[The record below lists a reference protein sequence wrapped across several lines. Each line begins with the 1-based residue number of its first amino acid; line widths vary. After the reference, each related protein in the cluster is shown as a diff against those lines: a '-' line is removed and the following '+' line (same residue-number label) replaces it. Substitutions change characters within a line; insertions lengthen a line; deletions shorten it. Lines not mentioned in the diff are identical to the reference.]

1 MVYKSGTTQGH
12 KVKMPELDLG
22 DKLPICKGFTGMS
35 EKTSHRIK
43 KSSPKGRKVLWG
55 AIAVIIAWFAISGV
69 AGPLFG
75 KLSSVQ
81 QNDNAGFLP
90 SSAESTKASEL
101 ATKFTSQDTSI
112 LPALVIFTGPAD
124 AAGIAAVGEF
134 GVAVATAPVPGTDVT
149 VGDYLADGA
158 QLIPIPSEDGQAV
171 LMSIPLDND
180 ALAEPLENEKP
191 ALPEVVK
198 AIRAQASEVPGFE
211 SHVTG
216 IGGILADLFDS
227 FGSIDTDLLRTTLIV
242 VALILIVVYRSPVLW
257 IIPLFCSVI
266 ALSVAG
272 GVVYLLAKDGIL
284 DLDGQSQGIL
294 SVLVIGA
301 ATDYALLL
309 IARYREE
316 LHHYESRVD
325 AMVVAWKGVVE
336 PITASGLTVISG
348 LLVLGLSDLKSVRS
362 LGPVAAIGVL
372 AAQFVMLTMLP
383 AILVLAGRWIF
394 WPKRPMHDDADEQLS
409 GLWSKVAGLVGRKPR
424 QTWIVTGLFL
434 VIAMSFATQLKT
446 SGLATSDA
454 FTGNPDSVVGLE
466 KLSEHFPAG
475 SGDPTLVIA
484 PEADKDALIA
494 ALNDAEGVVEV
505 KQTTT
510 RFIPG
515 GPEPT
520 PVVIDGLVQIEVIL
534 DKPADSVES
543 QGYIP
548 GIREAAKAASES
560 ALVGGTTAVNFDIQ
574 TTNTRDRNLI
584 LPAALLVI
592 GIILAVLLRSIFAPV
607 LLIITTVISFG
618 ATLGISHLVFTH
630 LFGFEGSDGGFI
642 LFTFVFLV
650 ALGIDYNIFLMTRV
664 REEAIKLGTRPG
676 ILKGLTVTGGVITS
690 AGVVLAA
697 TFAVLGTLPLVFLA
711 ELGFAVAFGVLLDTI
726 IVRSLLVPALAY
738 DIGAKIWWPSKL
750 GKTEGPLNSDSSL
763 ELDKASTS

>member
-1 MVYKSGTTQGH
+1 
-12 KVKMPELDLG
+12 
-22 DKLPICKGFTGMS
+22 MS
-35 EKTSHRIK
+35 EKTTHRST
-43 KSSPKGRKVLWG
+43 KSSPKGRKILWG

-124 AAGIAAVGEF
+124 AAGVAAVGEF
-134 GVAVATAPVPGTDVT
+134 GIAVASAPVPGTDET
-149 VGDYLADGA
+149 VGDYLAEGA
-158 QLIPIPSEDGQAV
+158 QLIPIPSQDGLAI

-180 ALAEPLENEKP
+180 ALATPLENEKP

-266 ALSVAG
+266 ALSLAG
-272 GVVYLLAKDGIL
+272 GVVYLLAKEGIL

-316 LHHYESRVD
+316 LHHYESRID

-336 PITASGLTVISG
+336 PIVASGLTVISG

-372 AAQFVMLTMLP
+372 AAQLIMLSLLP
-383 AILVLAGRWIF
+383 AILVLLGRWVF
-394 WPKRPMHDDADEQLS
+394 WPKRPTHDDVDEKLS

-424 QTWIVTGLFL
+424 PTWIITGLFL

-446 SGLATSDA
+446 DGLAQTDA
-454 FTGNPDSVVGLE
+454 FTGNPDSVIGLE

-475 SGDPTLVIA
+475 SGDPTIVIG

-494 ALNDAEGVVEV
+494 AMTDSQGVVEV

-510 RFIPG
+510 PFIPG

-520 PVVIDGLVQIEVIL
+520 PVVVDGLVQIEVTL
-534 DKPADSVES
+534 DKPADSVEA

-548 GIREAAKAASES
+548 AIREAAKGASET

-574 TTNTRDRNLI
+574 ETNERDRNLI
-584 LPAALLVI
+584 LPVALLVI
-592 GIILAVLLRSIFAPV
+592 GVILAALLRSIFAPV
-607 LLIITTVISFG
+607 LLILTTVISFG

-630 LFGFEGSDGGFI
+630 LFGFAGADGGFV

-664 REEAIKLGTRPG
+664 REEAKKLGTRPG

-697 TFAVLGTLPLVFLA
+697 TFAVLGTLPLVFLS

-726 IVRSLLVPALAY
+726 IVRSLLVPALSY

-750 GKTEGPLNSDSSL
+750 GKSEGPLQADAKL
-763 ELDKASTS
+763 EVEKV

>member
-1 MVYKSGTTQGH
+1 
-12 KVKMPELDLG
+12 
-22 DKLPICKGFTGMS
+22 MS
-35 EKTSHRIK
+35 QNKTHRAPK
-43 KSSPKGRKVLWG
+43 TENKGRKILWA

-69 AGPLFG
+69 SGPLFG

-101 ATKFTSQDTSI
+101 ATKFTSQDTSV

-124 AAGIAAVGEF
+124 AAGVAAVGEF
-134 GVAVATAPVPGTDVT
+134 GIALATAAVPGTDAT

-158 QLIPIPSEDGQAV
+158 QLIPIPSQDGQAI

-180 ALAEPLENEKP
+180 ALATPIGGESP
-191 ALPEVVK
+191 ALPEVVE
-198 AIRAQASEVPGFE
+198 AIRALAGEVPGFE

-216 IGGILADLFDS
+216 IGGILADLFGS
-227 FGSIDTDLLRTTLIV
+227 FGSIDEDLLRTTLTV
-242 VALILIVVYRSPVLW
+242 VALILIFVYRSPVLW
-257 IIPLFCSVI
+257 VIPLFSSVI
-266 ALSVAG
+266 ALSAAG
-272 GVVYLLAKDGIL
+272 GVVYLLAREEVL

-294 SVLVIGA
+294 FVLVIGA

-316 LHHYESRVD
+316 LHHYESRVS

-336 PITASGLTVISG
+336 PIAASGLTVIAG
-348 LLVLGLSDLKSVRS
+348 LLVLGLSDLASVRS
-362 LGPVAAIGVL
+362 LGPVAAIGIL
-372 AAQFVMLTMLP
+372 AAQLVMLTLLP

-394 WPKRPMHDDADEQLS
+394 WPKRPMHDDKDEKLS

-424 QTWIVTGLFL
+424 PTWIITGGLL
-434 VIAMSFATQLKT
+434 IIAMGFATQLKT
-446 SGLATSDA
+446 DGLATTDS
-454 FTGNPDSVVGLE
+454 FTGRPDSVIGLE

-475 SGDPTLVIA
+475 SGDPTIVIG
-484 PEADKDALIA
+484 PESDKDALIA
-494 ALNDAEGVVEV
+494 ALVDSEGVVEV

-510 RFIPG
+510 PFIPG

-520 PVVIDGLVQIEVIL
+520 PVVVDGLVQIEVIL

-548 GIREAAKAASES
+548 AIREAVKDVSDS
-560 ALVGGTTAVNFDIQ
+560 ALVGGSTAVNFDIQ
-574 TTNTRDRNLI
+574 VTNERDRNLI
-584 LPAALLVI
+584 LPVALIVI
-592 GIILAVLLRSIFAPV
+592 AIILSILLRSIFAPV
-607 LLIITTVISFG
+607 LLLLTTVISFG
-618 ATLGISHLVFTH
+618 ATLGISHLVFKY
-630 LFGFEGSDGGFI
+630 LFGFEGADGSFI

-711 ELGFAVAFGVLLDTI
+711 QLGFAVAFGVLLDTI

-750 GKTEGPLNSDSSL
+750 GKSEGPLLADTNL

>member
-1 MVYKSGTTQGH
+1 
-12 KVKMPELDLG
+12 
-22 DKLPICKGFTGMS
+22 MS
-35 EKTSHRIK
+35 EVTRHRSTKTDK
-43 KSSPKGRKVLWG
+43 NGRALLWV
-55 AIAVIIAWFAISGV
+55 AICVIIAWFGISAV

-90 SSAESTKASEL
+90 TSAESTTASEL
-101 ATKFTSQDTSI
+101 ATKFTSQDTSV
-112 LPALVIFTGPAD
+112 LPALVIFIGPAD
-124 AAGIAAVGEF
+124 QAGLAAVGEF
-134 GVAVATAPVPGTDVT
+134 AAAVSAAPIVGAHAA
-149 VGDYLADGA
+149 VGDYLAAGA
-158 QLIPIPSEDGQAV
+158 QLIPIPSEDGKAI

-180 ALAEPLENEKP
+180 ALATPFENGEP

-198 AIRAQASEVPGFE
+198 AIRVQADQVAGFE

-227 FGSIDTDLLRTTLIV
+227 FGSIDTDLLGTTLIV
-242 VALILIVVYRSPVLW
+242 VALILIAVYRSPVLW
-257 IIPLFCSVI
+257 IIPLFCSII
-266 ALSVAG
+266 ALSIAG
-272 GVVYLLAKDGIL
+272 GVVYLLAKAEIL
-284 DLDGQSQGIL
+284 SLDGQSQGIL

-316 LHHYESRVD
+316 LHHYDSRVT
-325 AMVVAWKGVVE
+325 AMIAAWKGVVE
-336 PITASGLTVISG
+336 PIAASGLTVISG

-372 AAQFVMLTMLP
+372 AAQFVMLTLLP
-383 AILVLAGRWIF
+383 AIMVLAGRWVF
-394 WPKRPMHDDADEQLS
+394 WPKRPKHDDIEENLS
-409 GLWSKVAGLVGRKPR
+409 GFWSKVAGLVGRRPR
-424 QTWIVTGLFL
+424 QTWIITGAFL
-434 VIAMSFATQLKT
+434 VLAMSFATQLKS
-446 SGLATSDA
+446 SGLAQTDA

-475 SGDPTLVIA
+475 SGDPTIVIG
-484 PEADKDALIA
+484 PEADIDAMIS
-494 ALNDAEGVVEV
+494 ALNTAPGVVNV

-510 RFIPG
+510 TVIPG
-515 GPEPT
+515 GPPPL
-520 PVVIDGLVQIEVIL
+520 PVVVDGLVQIELTL
-534 DKPADSVES
+534 DKPADSVAART
-543 QGYIP
+543 YIP
-548 GIREAAKAASES
+548 AIRQAAQGASET
-560 ALVGGTTAVNFDIQ
+560 AVVGGSTAVNFDIQ
-574 TTNTRDRNLI
+574 QTNLRDRNI
-584 LPAALLVI
+584 IIPTALLVI
-592 GIILAVLLRSIFAPV
+592 GIILALLLRSLLAPI

-618 ATLGISHLVFTH
+618 ATLGISHLVFTN
-630 LFGFEGSDGGFI
+630 LFGFPGTDGSFI

-664 REEAIKLGTRPG
+664 REETIKFGTRPG

-726 IVRSLLVPALAY
+726 IVRSLLVPALGY
-738 DIGAKIWWPSKL
+738 DLGAKIWWPSKL
-750 GKTEGPLNSDSSL
+750 GKSEGPVVDSSKVL
-763 ELDKASTS
+763 TS

>member
-1 MVYKSGTTQGH
+1 
-12 KVKMPELDLG
+12 
-22 DKLPICKGFTGMS
+22 MS
-35 EKTSHRIK
+35 EVNRHRSAKTDK
-43 KSSPKGRKVLWG
+43 KGRGLLWV
-55 AIAVIIAWFAISGV
+55 AIAVILAWFGISAV

-90 SSAESTKASEL
+90 TSAESTKASEL

-112 LPALVIFTGPAD
+112 LPALVIFIGPAD
-124 AAGIAAVGEF
+124 QAGLAATGEFAAAVSAAPIEGAN
-134 GVAVATAPVPGTDVT
+134 AV
-149 VGDYLADGA
+149 VGDYLAEGA
-158 QLIPIPSEDGQAV
+158 QLISIPSEDGKAI

-180 ALAEPLENEKP
+180 ALAKPLESGEP
-191 ALPEVVK
+191 ALPKVVK
-198 AIRAQASEVPGFE
+198 AIREQAGQVTGFE

-227 FGSIDTDLLRTTLIV
+227 FGTIDTDLLRTTLIV
-242 VALILIVVYRSPVLW
+242 VALILIAVYRSPVLW

-266 ALSVAG
+266 ALSIAG
-272 GVVYLLAKDGIL
+272 GVVYLLAKEEIL
-284 DLDGQSQGIL
+284 SLDGQSQGIL

-316 LHHYESRVD
+316 LHHYDSRVT
-325 AMVVAWKGVVE
+325 AMIAAWKGVVE
-336 PITASGLTVISG
+336 PIAASGGTVVAG
-348 LLVLGLSDLKSVRS
+348 LLVLGLSDLASVRS
-362 LGPVAAIGVL
+362 LGPVAAIGVI
-372 AAQFVMLTMLP
+372 AAQLVMLTLLP
-383 AILVLAGRWIF
+383 AIMVLAGRWVF
-394 WPKRPMHDDADEQLS
+394 WPKRPNHDDIDENLS
-409 GLWSKVAGLVGRKPR
+409 GFWSKLAGLVGRRPR
-424 QTWIVTGLFL
+424 QTWIITGAFL
-434 VIAMSFATQLKT
+434 VIAMSFATQLNS
-446 SGLATSDA
+446 SGLAQTDA

-475 SGDPTLVIA
+475 SGDPTIVIG
-484 PEADKDALIA
+484 PDADKDAMIS
-494 ALNDAEGVVEV
+494 ALSSAPGVVDI

-510 RFIPG
+510 PFIPG

-520 PVVIDGLVQIEVIL
+520 PVVVDGLVQIELTL
-534 DKPADSVES
+534 DKPADSVEA
-543 QGYIP
+543 QGYVIA
-548 GIREAAKAASES
+548 IRQAARGASET
-560 ALVGGTTAVNFDIQ
+560 AVVGGSTAVNFDIQ
-574 TTNTRDRNLI
+574 ETNLRDRNI
-584 LPAALLVI
+584 IIPTALLVI
-592 GIILAVLLRSIFAPV
+592 GIILALLLRSLFAPL

-618 ATLGISHLVFTH
+618 ATLGVSHLVFTYV
-630 LFGFEGSDGGFI
+630 FGFPGTDGSFI

-726 IVRSLLVPALAY
+726 IVRSLLVPALGH
-738 DIGAKIWWPSKL
+738 DLGAKIWWPSKL
-750 GKTEGPLNSDSSL
+750 GKSEGPLVDSGKVL
-763 ELDKASTS
+763 TS

>member
-1 MVYKSGTTQGH
+1 
-12 KVKMPELDLG
+12 
-22 DKLPICKGFTGMS
+22 MS
-35 EKTSHRIK
+35 ESTKTRSTKTST
-43 KSSPKGRKVLWG
+43 KGRKVLWG
-55 AIAVIIAWFAISGV
+55 ALAVVIAWFAISGV

-124 AAGIAAVGEF
+124 QAGIAAVGEF
-134 GVAVATAPVPGTDVT
+134 GVAVAAAPVKGSNST
-149 VGDYLADGA
+149 VGDYLAKGA
-158 QLIPIPSEDGQAV
+158 QLIPIPSQDGKAI

-180 ALAEPLENEKP
+180 KLAAPLANDKP

-198 AIRAQASEVPGFE
+198 AIRAQASALSGYE

-227 FGSIDTDLLRTTLIV
+227 FGSIDTNLLGTTLIV

-257 IIPLFCSVI
+257 IVPLFCSVI
-266 ALSVAG
+266 ALSLAG
-272 GVVYLLAKDGIL
+272 GIVYLLAKAGIL

-325 AMVVAWKGVVE
+325 AMARAWKGVVE
-336 PITASGLTVISG
+336 PITASGLTVIAG

-372 AAQFVMLTMLP
+372 AAQMVMLTMLP
-383 AILVLAGRWIF
+383 AILVLLGRWIF
-394 WPKRPMHDDADEQLS
+394 WPKRPVHDDVDEKLS
-409 GLWSKVAGLVGRKPR
+409 GIWSKVSGLVGRKPL
-424 QTWIVTGLFL
+424 VTRISAGLFL
-434 VIAMSFATQLKT
+434 IIAMSFATQLKT
-446 SGLATSDA
+446 SGLATSQA
-454 FTGNPDSVVGLE
+454 FTGKPDSVVGLG

-475 SGDPTLVIA
+475 SGDPTIVIG

-494 ALNDAEGVVEV
+494 ALGEAKGVDEV

-510 RFIPG
+510 PFIPG
-515 GPEPT
+515 GPEPM
-520 PVVIDGLVQIEVIL
+520 PGVIDGLVQIELTL
-534 DKPADSVES
+534 DKPADSVEA
-543 QGYIP
+543 QAFIP
-548 GIREAAKAASES
+548 GIRKAAKAASET
-560 ALVGGTTAVNFDIQ
+560 AVVGGSTAVNFDIQ
-574 TTNTRDRNLI
+574 QTNKRDRNLI
-584 LPAALLVI
+584 LPVALLVI
-592 GIILAVLLRSIFAPV
+592 GIILAILLRSLVAPV
-607 LLIITTVISFG
+607 LLIITTVMSFG

-630 LFGFEGSDGGFI
+630 LFGFAGADGSFV

-664 REEAIKLGTRPG
+664 REETKKLGTRPG

-726 IVRSLLVPALAY
+726 IVRSLLVPALSY
-738 DIGAKIWWPSKL
+738 DLGAKIWWPSKL
-750 GKTEGPLNSDSSL
+750 SKSEGPLEVETGLDSQ
-763 ELDKASTS
+763 KAQSS

>member
-1 MVYKSGTTQGH
+1 
-12 KVKMPELDLG
+12 
-22 DKLPICKGFTGMS
+22 MS
-35 EKTSHRIK
+35 EPTTHRTAKT
-43 KSSPKGRKVLWG
+43 SPKGRKFLWG

-124 AAGIAAVGEF
+124 QAGIAAVGEF
-134 GVAVATAPVPGTDVT
+134 GVAVAAAPVLGTDST

-158 QLIPIPSEDGQAV
+158 QLIPIPSQDGNAI

-180 ALAEPLENEKP
+180 ALAKPLENEKP

-198 AIRAQASEVPGFE
+198 AIRAQAGDVSGFE

-216 IGGILADLFDS
+216 VGGILADLFDS
-227 FGSIDTDLLRTTLIV
+227 FGSIDTSLLGTTLAV
-242 VALILIVVYRSPVLW
+242 VSIILIAVYRSPVLW

-266 ALSVAG
+266 ALSLAG
-272 GVVYLLAKDGIL
+272 GVVYLLAKNGIL

-325 AMVVAWKGVVE
+325 AMVKAWKGVVE

-372 AAQFVMLTMLP
+372 AAQLVMLTMLP
-383 AILVLAGRWIF
+383 AILVLLGRWIF
-394 WPKRPMHDDADEQLS
+394 WPKRPTHDDVDEKLS
-409 GLWSKVAGLVGRKPR
+409 GIWSKVAGLVGRRPR
-424 QTWIVTGLFL
+424 QTWIITGITLL
-434 VIAMSFATQLKT
+434 IAMSFATQLKT

-454 FTGNPDSVVGLE
+454 FTGNPDSVVGLD

-475 SGDPTLVIA
+475 SGDPTIVIG
-484 PEADKDALIA
+484 PEADKDALIT
-494 ALNDAEGVVEV
+494 ALGKVEGVDEV

-510 RFIPG
+510 PFIPG

-520 PVVIDGLVQIEVIL
+520 PLVVDGLVQIELIL
-534 DKPADSVES
+534 DKPADSVEA
-543 QGYIP
+543 QGFIP
-548 GIREAAKAASES
+548 GIREAAKSVSET
-560 ALVGGTTAVNFDIQ
+560 AVVGGSSAVNFDIQ
-574 TTNTRDRNLI
+574 QTNKRDRNLI
-584 LPAALLVI
+584 LPVALLVI
-592 GIILAVLLRSIFAPV
+592 GIILALLLRSLVAPV
-607 LLIITTVISFG
+607 LLIITTVMSFG

-630 LFGFEGSDGGFI
+630 LFGFSGSDGSFI

-664 REEAIKLGTRPG
+664 REEAKKLGTRPG

-726 IVRSLLVPALAY
+726 IVRSLFVPALSY
-738 DIGAKIWWPSKL
+738 DLGAKIWWPSKL
-750 GKTEGPLNSDSSL
+750 GKSEGPLQQEAKL
-763 ELDKASTS
+763 EVEKA

>member
-1 MVYKSGTTQGH
+1 
-12 KVKMPELDLG
+12 
-22 DKLPICKGFTGMS
+22 MS
-35 EKTSHRIK
+35 EKSSHRAK
-43 KSSPKGRKVLWG
+43 KTPTKGRKVLWG

-101 ATKFTSQDTSI
+101 ATKFTSQDTSV

-124 AAGIAAVGEF
+124 AAGVAAVTEF
-134 GVAVATAPVPGTDVT
+134 GAVVATAPVPGTEST

-158 QLIPIPSEDGQAV
+158 QLFPIPSQDGKAI

-198 AIRAQASEVPGFE
+198 AIREQAGEVAGFE

-266 ALSVAG
+266 ALSLAG
-272 GVVYLLAKDGIL
+272 GVVYLLAKEGIL

-336 PITASGLTVISG
+336 PIIASGLTVIAG

-372 AAQFVMLTMLP
+372 AAQLIMLSLLP
-383 AILVLAGRWIF
+383 AILVLVGRWVF
-394 WPKRPMHDDADEQLS
+394 WPKRPMHDDVDEKLS
-409 GLWSKVAGLVGRKPR
+409 GIWSKVAGLVGRRPR
-424 QTWIVTGLFL
+424 PTWVITGLLL

-446 SGLATSDA
+446 DGLAQTDA

-475 SGDPTLVIA
+475 SGDPTIVIG
-484 PEADKDALIA
+484 PETDKDALMA
-494 ALNDAEGVVEV
+494 ALSDSEGVVEV

-510 RFIPG
+510 PFIPG

-520 PVVIDGLVQIEVIL
+520 PVVVDGLVQIEVTL
-534 DKPADSVES
+534 DKPADSVEA

-548 GIREAAKAASES
+548 AIREAAKSASET

-574 TTNTRDRNLI
+574 ETNKRDRNLI
-584 LPAALLVI
+584 LPVALLVI
-592 GIILAVLLRSIFAPV
+592 GVILAALLRSIFAPV
-607 LLIITTVISFG
+607 LLIVTTVISFG

-630 LFGFEGSDGGFI
+630 LFGFAGADGSFV

-664 REEAIKLGTRPG
+664 REESIKLGTRPG

-726 IVRSLLVPALAY
+726 IVRSLLVPALSY

-750 GKTEGPLNSDSSL
+750 GKSEGPLAPAGT
-763 ELDKASTS
+763 LDTEKVSAS

>member
-1 MVYKSGTTQGH
+1 V
-12 KVKMPELDLG
+12 
-22 DKLPICKGFTGMS
+22 
-35 EKTSHRIK
+35 
-43 KSSPKGRKVLWG
+43 
-55 AIAVIIAWFAISGV
+55 IAWFAISGT

-81 QNDNAGFLP
+81 QNNNAGFLP

-101 ATKFTSQDTSI
+101 ATKFTSQDTKI
-112 LPALVIFTGPAD
+112 LPALVIFVGPAD
-124 AAGIAAVGEF
+124 ASGLAAVGKF
-134 GVAVATAPVPGTDVT
+134 GEAVVTAPVSGSNST
-149 VGDYLADGA
+149 VGDYLAKGA
-158 QLIPIPSEDGQAV
+158 QLIPIPSQDGKAV

-180 ALAEPLENEKP
+180 KLAAPLANDKP

-198 AIRAQASEVPGFE
+198 AIRAQASALSGYE

-216 IGGILADLFDS
+216 VGGILADLFGS
-227 FGSIDTDLLRTTLIV
+227 FGAIDTSLLGTTLLV

-257 IIPLFCSVI
+257 IVPLFCSVI
-266 ALSVAG
+266 ALSLAG
-272 GVVYLLAKDGIL
+272 GIVYLLAKAGIL

-325 AMVVAWKGVVE
+325 AMARAWKGVVE
-336 PITASGLTVISG
+336 PITASGLTVIAG

-372 AAQFVMLTMLP
+372 AAQMVMLTMLP
-383 AILVLAGRWIF
+383 AILVLLGRWIF
-394 WPKRPMHDDADEQLS
+394 WPKRPLHDDVDEKLS
-409 GLWSKVAGLVGRKPR
+409 GIWSKVAGLVGRKPR
-424 QTWIVTGLFL
+424 VTWISAGLFL
-434 VIAMSFATQLKT
+434 IIAMSFATQLKT
-446 SGLATSDA
+446 SGLATSQA
-454 FTGNPDSVVGLE
+454 FTGKPDSVVGLG

-475 SGDPTLVIA
+475 SGDPTIVIG
-484 PEADKDALIA
+484 PEADKNALMA
-494 ALNDAEGVVEV
+494 ALGNAKGVDEV

-510 RFIPG
+510 PFMPG
-515 GPEPT
+515 GPK
-520 PVVIDGLVQIEVIL
+520 PVPIVVDGLVQIELTL
-534 DKPADSVES
+534 DKPADSVQAQS
-543 QGYIP
+543 YIP
-548 GIREAAKAASES
+548 GIRKAAKAASET
-560 ALVGGTTAVNFDIQ
+560 AVVGGSTAVNFDIQ
-574 TTNTRDRNLI
+574 QTNKRDRNLI
-584 LPAALLVI
+584 LPVALLVI
-592 GIILAVLLRSIFAPV
+592 GIILAILLRSLVAPV
-607 LLIITTVISFG
+607 LLIITTVMSFG

-630 LFGFEGSDGGFI
+630 LFGFAGSDGSFV

-664 REEAIKLGTRPG
+664 REETKKLGTRPG

-726 IVRSLLVPALAY
+726 IVRSLLVPALSY
-738 DIGAKIWWPSKL
+738 DLGAKIWWPSKL
-750 GKTEGPLNSDSSL
+750 SKSEGPLEVETGLDSQ
-763 ELDKASTS
+763 KAQSS

>member
-1 MVYKSGTTQGH
+1 
-12 KVKMPELDLG
+12 
-22 DKLPICKGFTGMS
+22 MS
-35 EKTSHRIK
+35 ENTTHSDTKAAN
-43 KSSPKGRKVLWG
+43 KGRKVLWS

-101 ATKFTSQDTSI
+101 ATKFTSQDAAI
-112 LPALVIFTGPAD
+112 LPALVIFIGPAD
-124 AAGIAAVGEF
+124 AKGIAAVGEF
-134 GVAVATAPVPGTDVT
+134 GAAVAAAPVVGTDAT
-149 VGDYLADGA
+149 VGDYLAKGA
-158 QLIPIPSEDGQAV
+158 QLIPVPSQDGKAI
-171 LMSIPLDND
+171 LMSIPLDNK
-180 ALAEPLENEKP
+180 ALAEPLKNQKP

-198 AIRAQASEVPGFE
+198 AIREQASAVTGFE

-216 IGGILADLFDS
+216 IGGILADLFGS
-227 FGSIDTDLLRTTLIV
+227 FGSIDTSLLGTTLIV

-257 IIPLFCSVI
+257 IVPLFCSVI

-272 GVVYLLAKDGIL
+272 GVVYLLAKNGIL

-325 AMVVAWKGVVE
+325 AMVRAWKGVIE

-362 LGPVAAIGVL
+362 LGPVAAIGVIASQL
-372 AAQFVMLTMLP
+372 VMLTMLP
-383 AILVLAGRWIF
+383 AILVLLGRWIF
-394 WPKRPMHDDADEQLS
+394 WPKRPVHDDVDEKLS
-409 GLWSKVAGLVGRKPR
+409 GIWSKVAGLVGRKPR
-424 QTWIVTGLFL
+424 LTWIATGLFL
-434 VIAMSFATQLKT
+434 IVAMSFASQLKVG
-446 SGLATSDA
+446 GLATSEA
-454 FTGNPDSVVGLE
+454 FTGHPDSVVGLN

-475 SGDPTLVIA
+475 SGDPTIVIG
-484 PEADKDALIA
+484 PEVDKDALLT
-494 ALNDAEGVVEV
+494 ALAGAKGVVDV

-510 RFIPG
+510 PFFPG
-515 GPEPT
+515 GPAPT
-520 PVVIDGLVQIEVIL
+520 PVVIDGLVQIEVTL
-534 DKPADSVES
+534 DKRADSVEA

-548 GIREAAKAASES
+548 EIRKITKAAS
-560 ALVGGTTAVNFDIQ
+560 ATAVVGGSTAVNFDVQ
-574 TTNTRDRNLI
+574 TTNKRDRNLI
-584 LPAALLVI
+584 LPVALLVI
-592 GIILAVLLRSIFAPV
+592 GIILALLLRSLVAPV
-607 LLIITTVISFG
+607 LLIITTVMSFG
-618 ATLGISHLVFTH
+618 ATLGISHLVFTKI
-630 LFGFEGSDGGFI
+630 FGFAGADGSFI

-664 REEAIKLGTRPG
+664 REESKKLGTRPG

-697 TFAVLGTLPLVFLA
+697 TFAILGTLPLVFLA
-711 ELGFAVAFGVLLDTI
+711 ELGFAVALGVLLDTI
-726 IVRSLLVPALAY
+726 VVRSLFVPALSH
-738 DIGAKIWWPSKL
+738 DLGAKIWWPSKL
-750 GKTEGPLNSDSSL
+750 GKSEGPLLEDSKV